1 MGALV
6 SILASTVGVRFFI
19 SQVALDGLVEKESAL
34 LEGERLL
41 LPSRQLLAPVEA
53 AVYFVR
59 EVEGKPDPQAL
70 VGKVK
75 TVESLAVRGAD
86 HFRASV
92 MLGDNAYDVVEG
104 YLATAPDGW
113 SWPNGSGVADEIPV
127 EIDVTPVAAA
137 APEVEPAAAAVR
149 MSAIDVTQRP
159 APAGPVDH
167 FTDRPGFRAPGP
179 PPPEAREEPL
189 TPRRASRPPPGL
201 SRLPVPTPGNGVR
214 PSRPPPAPGKRQQRP
229 TAPDLPREAA
239 STPPPA
245 SSPSRTADDL
255 ERILLETIRPTRG
268 KRR

>member
-1 MGALV
+1 M
-6 SILASTVGVRFFI
+6 GVRFFI
-19 SQVALDGLVEKESAL
+19 SQEALDGLVETESAL

-41 LPSRQLLAPVEA
+41 LPSRRLLAPVEA
-53 AVYFVR
+53 AVYFLR

-75 TVESLAVRGAD
+75 TVESLVARGAD

-104 YLATAPDGW
+104 YVATAPDGW
-113 SWPNGSGVADEIPV
+113 TWPGIETPDEIPV
-127 EIDVTPVAAA
+127 EVDVTPLTVPNPAPDP
-137 APEVEPAAAAVR
+137 APESEPVSGR
-149 MSAIDVTQRP
+149 LPAIDVTEQDAAESR
-159 APAGPVDH
+159 GH

-179 PPPEAREEPL
+179 PPPEAMEEPL

-201 SRLPVPTPGNGVR
+201 SRLPVPTPGTGVR
-214 PSRPPPAPGKRQQRP
+214 PSRPPPAPGRRQQRP
-229 TAPDLPREAA
+229 TVPDVPPQTP

-245 SSPSRTADDL
+245 GSPSRTADDL

>member
-1 MGALV
+1 M
-6 SILASTVGVRFFI
+6 GVRFFI
-19 SQVALDGLVEKESAL
+19 SQEALDGLVETESAL

-41 LPSRQLLAPVEA
+41 LPSRRLLAPVEA
-53 AVYFVR
+53 AVYFLR

-75 TVESLAVRGAD
+75 TVESLVARGAD

-113 SWPNGSGVADEIPV
+113 TWPGIETPDEIPV
-127 EIDVTPVAAA
+127 EVDVTPLTV
-137 APEVEPAAAAVR
+137 PEPESEPVSGR
-149 MSAIDVTQRP
+149 LPAIDVKQQ
-159 APAGPVDH
+159 AASGDSH
-167 FTDRPGFRAPGP
+167 GDFTDRPGFRAPGP
-179 PPPEAREEPL
+179 PPPEAMEEPV

-201 SRLPVPTPGNGVR
+201 SRLPVPTPGSGVR
-214 PSRPPPAPGKRQQRP
+214 PSRPPPAPGRRQQRP
-229 TAPDLPREAA
+229 TVPDLPPSEA

>member
-1 MGALV
+1 MGAPV
-6 SILASTVGVRFFI
+6 SILASAVQVRFFI
-19 SQVALDGLVEKESAL
+19 SQEALDGLVEKEAAA

-41 LPSRQLLAPVEA
+41 LPSRQLQAPVEA

-75 TVESLAVRGAD
+75 TVESLAARGAD

-113 SWPNGSGVADEIPV
+113 TWPGTDAARDEFPLEVDIGP
-127 EIDVTPVAAA
+127 
-137 APEVEPAAAAVR
+137 APEPEPGPAR
-149 MSAIDVTQRP
+149 MPAIDVKYQP
-159 APAGPVDH
+159 APDEPRDR

-179 PPPEAREEPL
+179 PPPEAMEEPL

-214 PSRPPPAPGKRQQRP
+214 PSRPPPAPGRRQRP
-229 TAPDLPREAA
+229 TVPDGPREAA